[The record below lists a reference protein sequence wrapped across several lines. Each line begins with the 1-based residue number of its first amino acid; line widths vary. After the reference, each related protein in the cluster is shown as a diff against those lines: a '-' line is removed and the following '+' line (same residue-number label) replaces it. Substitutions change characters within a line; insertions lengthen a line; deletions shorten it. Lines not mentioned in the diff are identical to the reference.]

1 VRQIFEEIS
10 KVHKT
15 LSQNAVQ
22 LLCSEIQRCEGAIVG
37 LGAGR
42 MGYSLQAFMMR
53 LSHLG
58 YASYMIGDTTLPR
71 IGRNDL
77 VIVNSSSGET
87 PSVMLL
93 ANIARDHGAKIIGI
107 TSGKK
112 STLSKICDLN
122 IFYDEINSDQLMKTI
137 YEQFTYLFFDMCA
150 GELSKSSKL
159 SIFEIEK
166 NHSILE

>member
-1 VRQIFEEIS
+1 MKRIFEEINQI
-10 KVHKT
+10 HAT
-15 LSQNAVQ
+15 LSQNAVP
-22 LLCSEIQRCEGAIVG
+22 LLCGEIQKCEGSIVG

-58 YASYMIGDTTLPR
+58 YNSYMIGDTTIPR
-71 IGRNDL
+71 IGPGDM

-87 PSVMLL
+87 PSVILL

-112 STLSKICDLN
+112 STLSKICDVN
-122 IFYDEINSDQLMKTI
+122 IFYDEITSVQLMKTI
-137 YEQFTYLFFDMCA
+137 YEQFTYLFFDLCA
-150 GELSKSSKL
+150 RELSKNSKL
-159 SIFEIEK
+159 SIAEIEK